1 MQKRKVRPAPPLDEL
16 VREWVR
22 DHGEAMSVKEAA
34 ELVGV
39 CPQTIYR
46 RVWDGSLRITPEKR
60 VLTRSLA
67 VYANSFPTPTPR
79 RKKAEGGGR

>member
-1 MQKRKVRPAPPLDEL
+1 MQKRKVRPAPPLEEL

-67 VYANSFPTPTPR
+67 VYANSFPMPVPR
-79 RKKAEGGGR
+79 YKKSEYGRR